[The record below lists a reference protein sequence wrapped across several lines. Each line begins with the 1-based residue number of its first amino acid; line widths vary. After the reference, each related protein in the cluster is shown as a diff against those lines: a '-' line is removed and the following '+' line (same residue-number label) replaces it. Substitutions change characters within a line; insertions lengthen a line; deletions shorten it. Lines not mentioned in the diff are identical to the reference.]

1 MGIEARRAALS
12 RSKKSSPPILSHEF
26 VITNHGDIIS
36 CVIMLFMLGFM
47 FQITSP
53 LSQLFIVPQYND
65 TVTLPNHTE
74 PQLLYRSGLRD
85 LPALFFYAL
94 VWIAVHCAIQE
105 YFIDKMSRRL
115 HLSKTRQTKSN
126 ESGQLFVF
134 STYSLI
140 HAGYILH
147 EMGLHKDFTL
157 LWNGYPEAHRH
168 ITLSTKLFF
177 IFQISYWIH
186 QFPEFYFQKLKRDE
200 IRSRTVYSILFFGF
214 TALAYF
220 ANFNR
225 LALALLFLEY
235 VSQSVFHLSRLLYF
249 TGKVKKA
256 STAFK
261 AWNGIFVIIR
271 FAIVLVSVLTL
282 WYGLR
287 SHETPFID
295 VPNGNWNTQVVRLN
309 TLVVIVLVQL
319 YMLFN
324 FCMFHFGRFRERTQ
338 KPVKAKGAATKNQKK
353 AKSDEANDI
362 ADDQPSSPEA
372 KKQK

>member
-36 CVIMLFMLGFM
+36 CIIMVIMIGFM

-53 LSQLFIVPQYND
+53 ISQLFIVPQYND
-65 TVTLPNHTE
+65 TITLPNHTE
-74 PQLLYRSGLRD
+74 PQILYRSGLRD
-85 LPALFFYAL
+85 LAAFFFYAL
-94 VWIAVHCAIQE
+94 VWVAVHCAIQE
-105 YFIDKMSRRL
+105 YFIDKISRRL
-115 HLSKTRQTKSN
+115 HLSKTRQTKAN
-126 ESGQLFVF
+126 ESGQLFFF
-134 STYSLI
+134 SFYSLC
-140 HAGYILH
+140 HVGHILH

-157 LWNGYPEAHRH
+157 LWTGYPEAHRH

-200 IRSRTVYSILFFGF
+200 IRNRTIYSILFFGF
-214 TALAYF
+214 TAVAYF
-220 ANFNR
+220 LNFNR
-225 LALALLFLEY
+225 LAMILLFLEY
-235 VSQSVFHLSRLLYF
+235 ISVCVFHLSRLLYF
-249 TGKVKKA
+249 TGKIKKA
-256 STAFK
+256 SSAFK
-261 AWNGIFVIIR
+261 AWNVLFIVIR

-287 SHETPFID
+287 ASETPFVD
-295 VPNGNWNTQVVRLN
+295 VPNGNYNTQLVRLN
-309 TLVVIVLVQL
+309 VLVLIVLVQL

-324 FCMFHFGRFRERTQ
+324 YCMFHFGRFRETPS
-338 KPVKAKGAATKNQKK
+338 KPVKAKAAKKGEKK
-353 AKSDEANDI
+353 AKTDEAND
-362 ADDQPSSPEA
+362 ATSDQPSSPEA